1 MPDSLRPH
9 GLEPTRLLHPW
20 DSLHKNIGVGCRF
33 LLQEIF
39 LTQGSDLSLL
49 HWQADSLPLSHQG
62 SPKSL
67 GPTPRFSPGTLSFSL

>member
-1 MPDSLRPH
+1 MDYIA
-9 GLEPTRLLHPW
+9 
-20 DSLHKNIGVGCRF
+20 HKAPPSMESSKDTGVGCHF

-39 LTQGSDLSLL
+39 LIQGSDLSLL

-67 GPTPRFSPGTLSFSL
+67 GPTPKFSPRGLSFSL